1 MDDGLLAGDLSQPAA
16 DGLSARALLSSIRR
30 HLVIVIIFTVSLC
43 AVGWLIGLGLPAW
56 YKAEGVLVIH
66 ARPQRLAEL
75 QELPDPAADISVIQ
89 SEVDILQSRSVI
101 EPVVRQFRLWEAP
114 EFQPM
119 DYPNGWTWQTA
130 KARLDEIWR
139 GIRDMWGTDAGAENS
154 SGEEPIVDPKPKNAN
169 PATQAQIDGAV
180 STYSGYLIAINDG
193 HSNTIHVTYRA
204 WSPERAAAIVNAHLD
219 SYRNLDVQAKVEA
232 AEHANSALRSQVAGL
247 RQQLQTAE
255 AAISRY
261 RVEHRLTGA
270 AKDSGGVSGQL
281 AALNSQLISAQADL
295 AESQARAA
303 GIATSAGS
311 DSLPEVVQSGTIGGL
326 RSQEAQLTARE
337 AALSRD
343 HGDEYPELKRVRA
356 SLENLRGQIS
366 RQIGRDRAAA
376 LQLVERSRAR
386 QQSLQQSITELT
398 KQLNTADAGLQQL
411 QGNAESIRALLVNLE
426 KRVAETAANPAFVTP
441 NSTIASRANA
451 SAAGTSQ
458 KSKLLAGVGGF
469 VGLSI
474 GSLLSLLL
482 ELRDKRFRTSAEVQE
497 HMGSVAV
504 SATPRAVGRYR
515 KSPADIVVKDNR
527 SAFAEA
533 FRVSWA
539 KIHFA
544 VAHPKSVAVNG
555 RGPGIALG
563 ITSAASGEGKSVHA
577 LALAR
582 TAALTGEK
590 VVLVDA
596 DLRRSGVSG
605 LIKQDFC
612 FTLRDLLNERCAAE
626 DAIVIEGPSGVH
638 FVPGASSDT
647 AWSTRDLRRFFG
659 FIDYLKQRYALVII
673 DLPPVV
679 GLAETIRLAPAADHI
694 ALVIRWGRT
703 ERQFVQFALD
713 VLRSASISI
722 VAVILNDIDLKSQR
736 RRGYRDHTQVYTDK
750 GLYRVES
757 KYREPGI
764 PASLPMAAA
773 MQDARPEANRPE
785 PKRDDTDTRRER
797 PQSTGS
803 DIERLY
809 DRYRD

>member
-1 MDDGLLAGDLSQPAA
+1 
-16 DGLSARALLSSIRR
+16 
-30 HLVIVIIFTVSLC
+30 
-43 AVGWLIGLGLPAW
+43 
-56 YKAEGVLVIH
+56 
-66 ARPQRLAEL
+66 
-75 QELPDPAADISVIQ
+75 
-89 SEVDILQSRSVI
+89 
-101 EPVVRQFRLWEAP
+101 
-114 EFQPM
+114 
-119 DYPNGWTWQTA
+119 
-130 KARLDEIWR
+130 
-139 GIRDMWGTDAGAENS
+139 
-154 SGEEPIVDPKPKNAN
+154 
-169 PATQAQIDGAV
+169 
-180 STYSGYLIAINDG
+180 
-193 HSNTIHVTYRA
+193 
-204 WSPERAAAIVNAHLD
+204 LD
-219 SYRNLDVQAKVEA
+219 SYRNLEVQAKVEA
-232 AEHANSALRSQVAGL
+232 AGHANAALSSQVAGL
-247 RQQLQTAE
+247 RQQLQEDE
-255 AAISRY
+255 AAITRY
-261 RVEHRLTGA
+261 RVEHHLTGA
-270 AKDSGGVSGQL
+270 AKDSGGVSSQL
-281 AALNSQLISAQADL
+281 AALNGQLISAQADL

-303 GIATSAGS
+303 RITTSAGP
-311 DSLPEVVQSGTIGGL
+311 DSLPEVVNSGTIGGL
-326 RSQEAQLTARE
+326 RGQEAQLTARE

-343 HGDEYPELKRVRA
+343 HGDEYPELQRVRA

-386 QQSLQQSITELT
+386 QQSLQQSVTELT
-398 KQLNTADAGLQQL
+398 KELNTSDAGLQQL
-411 QGNAESIRALLVNLE
+411 QGKADSIRSLLVNLE

-451 SAAGTSQ
+451 SAAGTSP
-458 KSKLLAGVGGF
+458 KEKLLAGVGGF
-469 VGLSI
+469 VGLGI

-544 VAHPKSVAVNG
+544 VAHPKSVVVNG

-596 DLRRSGVSG
+596 DLRRSGVSR
-605 LIKQDFC
+605 LIKQDFG

-638 FVPGASSDT
+638 FVPGASSDI
-647 AWSTRDLRRFFG
+647 AWSTQDLRRFFG

-736 RRGYRDHTQVYTDK
+736 RRGYRDHPLVYTDK
-750 GLYRVES
+750 ALYRVGS
-757 KYREPGI
+757 KYREPAT
-764 PASLPMAAA
+764 PASLPIAAA
-773 MQDARPEANRPE
+773 RQNAGSEANRLE
-785 PKRDDTDTRRER
+785 PQRDDTHRDRSR
-797 PQSTGS
+797 SAGS

-809 DRYRD
+809 NRYHE